1 MGRSRLGQLN
11 RIRKCIAIFAVV
23 PMVAAMLAG
32 AVLPARAD
40 KISDLQNQQKE
51 HQNQL
56 SSVQGQISDLE
67 DEQSIIEEEIQDVNA
82 ELINLMTGISLLE
95 DQISETEAQIVIKGE
110 ELEAAKQAY
119 ADAVKR
125 EQEEYEA
132 MKVRIRYMYER
143 GDESYLNIFMG
154 AASFGDLLT
163 RAEYIEQ
170 LYEYDRKLLTE
181 YQETTKLVAQLRD
194 QVDREKA
201 ELEETEASLQ
211 ADKSELVEE
220 QKELNSVK
228 SRLKAES
235 DAYEDKIRQAEA
247 LASQYKK
254 QIAAENAEI
263 KRLQEE
269 ERKRRQA
276 EAAAKAASNPNP
288 TTASGRKVDT
298 SVIQN
303 SAGSDLGKKIAMYG
317 CQYVGNPYVAGG
329 TSLTNGADCSG
340 FTWRI
345 YSDFGYSI
353 PRNSTGQRSAGVA
366 VGSLAEA
373 QPGDI
378 ICYPGHVGLYIGG
391 GLIVHAS
398 TERTGIKISNA
409 NYRGI
414 SAIRRIIK

>member
-1 MGRSRLGQLN
+1 MKRM
-11 RIRKCIAIFAVV
+11 RKLIAVLLMV
-23 PMVAAMLAG
+23 PTVLAG
-32 AVLPARAD
+32 AVLPVRAD
-40 KISDLQNQQKE
+40 KISDLQKQQKE

-56 SSVQGQISDLE
+56 SSVEGQISDLE

-82 ELINLMTGISLLE
+82 ELIDLMTGISLLE
-95 DQISETEAQIVIKGE
+95 DQIAETEAQIVIKTE

-181 YQETTKLVAQLRD
+181 YQETTKLVAELRD
-194 QVDREKA
+194 QVDREKTN
-201 ELEETEASLQ
+201 LEETEASLQ
-211 ADKSELVEE
+211 ADKTELVEE

-228 SRLKAES
+228 SRLKAQS
-235 DAYEDKIRQAEA
+235 DAYEEKIQQAEA
-247 LASQYKK
+247 LANQYKK
-254 QIAAENAEI
+254 QIAAENSEI

-276 EAAAKAASNPNP
+276 EAAARATSNP
-288 TTASGRKVDT
+288 TTTSGRKVDT

-303 SAGSDLGKKIAMYG
+303 SPGSDLGKKIAMYG

-345 YSDFGYSI
+345 YNDFGYSI

-378 ICYPGHVGLYIGG
+378 VCYPGHVGLYIGG